1 MVEFKLDLKSGVPF
15 HRQIVDQIRYG
26 IASDRL
32 MPGEQLPTVRALAVH
47 LQVNP
52 NTVRKAYSELEI
64 LGILDTQQG
73 TGTFVSHQQV
83 EIGEDEKEEE
93 DLHTPGLIMNH
104 KAADEI
110 GSIEDHPMSMISEID
125 AQAKKDLDLINEL
138 CVKEL
143 IVLKILDKKSLEQ
156 TERGVIEFHYLY

>member
-32 MPGEQLPTVRALAVH
+32 MPGEQLPTVRELAVN

-73 TGTFVSHQQV
+73 TGTFVSDQQV
-83 EIGEDEKEEE
+83 EIGDAEKQRMLGQICDELVARGHQYGFTLKE
-93 DLHTPGLIMNH
+93 IVNH
-104 KAADEI
+104 LNRRLEN
-110 GSIEDHPMSMISEID
+110 G
-125 AQAKKDLDLINEL
+125 QNKKN
-138 CVKEL
+138 
-143 IVLKILDKKSLEQ
+143 Q
-156 TERGVIEFHYLY
+156 

>member
-1 MVEFKLDLKSGVPF
+1 MIEFKLDLKSGVPF

-32 MPGEQLPTVRALAVH
+32 MPGEQLPTVRELAVH

-83 EIGEDEKEEE
+83 EIGQDEKQRM
-93 DLHTPGLIMNH
+93 LRQIC
-104 KAADEI
+104 DELVAR
-110 GSIEDHPMSMISEID
+110 GN
-125 AQAKKDLDLINEL
+125 QYGFT
-138 CVKEL
+138 VKE
-143 IVLKILDKKSLEQ
+143 IVTHMQRRLEN
-156 TERGVIEFHYLY
+156 G

>member
-32 MPGEQLPTVRALAVH
+32 MPGEQLPTVRELAVNM
-47 LQVNP
+47 QVNP

-73 TGTFVSHQQV
+73 TGTFVSDQQV
-83 EIGEDEKEEE
+83 EIGEAEKQRMLGQICDE
-93 DLHTPGLIMNH
+93 LVARGHQYGFTLR
-104 KAADEI
+104 EI
-110 GSIEDHPMSMISEID
+110 VTHLNRRLENG
-125 AQAKKDLDLINEL
+125 QNKKN
-138 CVKEL
+138 
-143 IVLKILDKKSLEQ
+143 Q
-156 TERGVIEFHYLY
+156 

>member
-73 TGTFVSHQQV
+73 TGTFVSDQQV
-83 EIGEDEKEEE
+83 EIGEDEKKRM
-93 DLHTPGLIMNH
+93 LRQIC
-104 KAADEI
+104 DELVAR
-110 GSIEDHPMSMISEID
+110 GNQYGFTLTEIVTHM
-125 AQAKKDLDLINEL
+125 QRR
-138 CVKEL
+138 
-143 IVLKILDKKSLEQ
+143 LEN
-156 TERGVIEFHYLY
+156 G

>member
-32 MPGEQLPTVRALAVH
+32 MPGEQLPTVRELAVH

-73 TGTFVSHQQV
+73 TGTFVGNKQV
-83 EIGEDEKEEE
+83 EISPNEKKR
-93 DLHTPGLIMNH
+93 M
-104 KAADEI
+104 
-110 GSIEDHPMSMISEID
+110 
-125 AQAKKDLDLINEL
+125 
-138 CVKEL
+138 
-143 IVLKILDKKSLEQ
+143 LEQ
-156 TERGVIEFHYLY
+156 ICDELVARGHQYGFTLKEIVTNMERRLENG

>member
-32 MPGEQLPTVRALAVH
+32 MPGEQLPTVRELAVH

-73 TGTFVSHQQV
+73 TGTFVSDQQV
-83 EIGEDEKEEE
+83 EIGEDEKKRMLRQICDELVARGHQYGFTLKE
-93 DLHTPGLIMNH
+93 IVNH
-104 KAADEI
+104 LNRRLEN
-110 GSIEDHPMSMISEID
+110 G
-125 AQAKKDLDLINEL
+125 QNKKN
-138 CVKEL
+138 
-143 IVLKILDKKSLEQ
+143 Q
-156 TERGVIEFHYLY
+156 

>member
-32 MPGEQLPTVRALAVH
+32 MPGEQLPTVRELAVQ

-64 LGILDTQQG
+64 LGILNTQQG
-73 TGTFVSHQQV
+73 TGTFVGDQQV
-83 EIGEDEKEEE
+83 EIGEDEKKRM
-93 DLHTPGLIMNH
+93 LRQIC
-104 KAADEI
+104 DELVAR
-110 GSIEDHPMSMISEID
+110 GHQYGFTLKEIVTNM
-125 AQAKKDLDLINEL
+125 QRRLENGQ
-138 CVKEL
+138 
-143 IVLKILDKKSLEQ
+143 DKKNQ
-156 TERGVIEFHYLY
+156 

>member
-32 MPGEQLPTVRALAVH
+32 MPGEQLPTVRALAVD
-47 LQVNP
+47 LQINP

-83 EIGEDEKEEE
+83 EIDADEKKRM
-93 DLHTPGLIMNH
+93 LRQIC
-104 KAADEI
+104 DELVAR
-110 GSIEDHPMSMISEID
+110 GHQYGFTLTEIVTHM
-125 AQAKKDLDLINEL
+125 QRR
-138 CVKEL
+138 
-143 IVLKILDKKSLEQ
+143 LEND
-156 TERGVIEFHYLY
+156 

>member
-1 MVEFKLDLKSGVPF
+1 MLQMVEFELDLKSGVPF

-32 MPGEQLPTVRALAVH
+32 MPGEQLPTVRELAVN

-73 TGTFVSHQQV
+73 TGTFVSDQQV
-83 EIGEDEKEEE
+83 EIGPAEKERM
-93 DLHTPGLIMNH
+93 LRQIC
-104 KAADEI
+104 DELVAR
-110 GSIEDHPMSMISEID
+110 GNQYGFTLREIVTHM
-125 AQAKKDLDLINEL
+125 QRR
-138 CVKEL
+138 
-143 IVLKILDKKSLEQ
+143 LEN
-156 TERGVIEFHYLY
+156 G